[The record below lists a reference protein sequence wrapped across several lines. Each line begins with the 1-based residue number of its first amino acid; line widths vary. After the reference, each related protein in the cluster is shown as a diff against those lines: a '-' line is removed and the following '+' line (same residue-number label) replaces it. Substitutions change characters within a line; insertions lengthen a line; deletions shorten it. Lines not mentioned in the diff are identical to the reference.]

1 MEFSAPSS
9 GGEGVSAAD
18 VDGHIIV
25 VEPLEYVT
33 SITTSYG
40 EKDAVRCR
48 VHDLS
53 TQTTHEDC
61 LWFPMALVGQLKGLI
76 GQRVL
81 GQMGRGEAKAGQSAP
96 WKITPL
102 NDNADAVT
110 AATAYL
116 TQQTANS
123 FVHQTP
129 LSQGGQD
136 VPENRVA
143 APSALDGA
151 LANLAGITK

>member
-116 TQQTANS
+116 TQQTSA
-123 FVHQTP
+123 TLTAP
-129 LSQGGQD
+129 AA
-136 VPENRVA
+136 PAAPAA